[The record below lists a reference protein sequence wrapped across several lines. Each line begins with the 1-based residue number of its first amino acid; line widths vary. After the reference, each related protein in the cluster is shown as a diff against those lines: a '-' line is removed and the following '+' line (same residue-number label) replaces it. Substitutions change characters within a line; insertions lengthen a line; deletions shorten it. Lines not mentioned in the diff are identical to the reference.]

1 VFCAAGN
8 ALLKRR
14 RARLLCDA
22 YAAGHASVL
31 QAWRHHVT
39 AGMPD
44 VIKFIDQLRAIVV
57 TEFAA
62 QDAADATAIA
72 VKVAAN
78 KAAKEAN
85 KVVKEARKLRRQ
97 RSHTK
102 RSAPPKA
109 GYLFCLRTRAGQ
121 HIHDISRRGEIAAL
135 TEQVNGGC

>member
-1 VFCAAGN
+1 VENVWRDTTVPEGFIKTVFCAAGN

-39 AGMPD
+39 DGMPD
-44 VIKFIDQLRAIVV
+44 VIKFIDQLLVV

-62 QDAADATAIA
+62 QDIADAAGIA

-78 KAAKEAN
+78 
-85 KVVKEARKLRRQ
+85 
-97 RSHTK
+97 
-102 RSAPPKA
+102 
-109 GYLFCLRTRAGQ
+109 
-121 HIHDISRRGEIAAL
+121 
-135 TEQVNGGC
+135 